1 MKTISTYNRIYILN
15 HTHG

>member
-1 MKTISTYNRIYILN
+1 MKTISTHNRIYILN